1 MTGLA
6 TMINSREKE
15 LTYEAH
21 RELLKTHMANVKSL
35 TPVLISGIKI
45 FITTQGMGKLI
56 FDKISYLFYKVSL
69 S

>member
-15 LTYEAH
+15 LTYEVH

-45 FITTQGMGKLI
+45 FITTQGMGKVYM
-56 FDKISYLFYKVSL
+56 DSVSK
-69 S
+69 